1 MQLPKRQARARRRA
15 KSMRIRRG
23 FRNRARRAGG
33 DALTPSK
40 FGWASPWSPPF
51 GMTVADWQSAKK
63 KSRRP

>member
-1 MQLPKRQARARRRA
+1 MQLAKRQARARRRA

-40 FGWASPWSPPF
+40 FGWSSNWRAPF
-51 GMTVADWQSAKK
+51 GLTHCDWQSVKK
-63 KSRRP
+63 KARRP